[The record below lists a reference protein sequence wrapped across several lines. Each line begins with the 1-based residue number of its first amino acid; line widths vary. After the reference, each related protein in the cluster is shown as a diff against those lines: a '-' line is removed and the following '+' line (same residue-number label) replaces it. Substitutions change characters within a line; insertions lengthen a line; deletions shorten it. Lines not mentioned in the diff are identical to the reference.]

1 MKKIPLTKQKH
12 KEKLNNE
19 NKMKLKYKNSK
30 KKEIKM
36 NKKFIAKLRMGKIY
50 E

>member
-12 KEKLNNE
+12 KEKLNNQ

-36 NKKFIAKLRMGKIY
+36 NKKIYCKIKNGKNI
-50 E
+50 